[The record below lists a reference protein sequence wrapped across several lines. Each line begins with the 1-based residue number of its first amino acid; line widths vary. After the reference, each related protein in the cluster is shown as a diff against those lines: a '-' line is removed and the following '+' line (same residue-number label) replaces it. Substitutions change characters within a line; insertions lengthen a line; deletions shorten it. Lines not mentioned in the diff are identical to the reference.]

1 MNTPFRVLAALG
13 ILIVAASGCGH
24 GKQPGATGA
33 AVAGKSEDMAKS
45 SKRAKAHTKTGSA
58 AHKTT
63 AASSGRTTEATSRGH
78 NAEHANG
85 ATHSG
90 GRVSTLTMA
99 DDGGDF
105 TLVKGQVLSVIL
117 ASSHSTGSSWN
128 LVQPSQSVIE
138 LDGKPVYVMK
148 SAKTG
153 SAGTETWHF
162 RAVRPGRQTVR
173 LEYRRAWASSVPDR
187 TFRFTATVR

>member
-13 ILIVAASGCGH
+13 ILIVAASGCGQ
-24 GKQPGATGA
+24 GKQPGAKGG
-33 AVAGKSEDMAKS
+33 AVAGKSEEMAS
-45 SKRAKAHTKTGSA
+45 SSRGAKAHSKSGSA
-58 AHKTT
+58 AHKAT
-63 AASSGRTTEATSRGH
+63 AASSGRRAEATSRGH
-78 NAEHANG
+78 DAGG
-85 ATHSG
+85 ASATRSG

-117 ASSHSTGSSWN
+117 ASSHATGSSWN
-128 LVQPSQSVIE
+128 LVEPTQSVIE

-148 SAKTG
+148 SAKAG

-162 RAVRPGRQTVR
+162 RAARPGHQTVR
-173 LEYRRAWASSVPDR
+173 LEYRRAWARSVPER